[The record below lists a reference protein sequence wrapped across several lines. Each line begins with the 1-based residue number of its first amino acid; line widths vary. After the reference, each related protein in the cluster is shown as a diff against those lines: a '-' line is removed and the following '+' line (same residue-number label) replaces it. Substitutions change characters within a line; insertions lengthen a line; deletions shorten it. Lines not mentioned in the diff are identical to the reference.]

1 MSKTLRTLQQ
11 RKAALVADARKLVE
25 SAHAENRDLDDA
37 ETAQYDTLMASIQ
50 AAQRQIER
58 EEALIEAE
66 RSAGVPVPENARISV
81 SENIEH
87 DPKQIGRAHV

>member
-37 ETAQYDTLMASIQ
+37 ETAQYDTLMA
-50 AAQRQIER
+50 
-58 EEALIEAE
+58 
-66 RSAGVPVPENARISV
+66 
-81 SENIEH
+81 
-87 DPKQIGRAHV
+87 